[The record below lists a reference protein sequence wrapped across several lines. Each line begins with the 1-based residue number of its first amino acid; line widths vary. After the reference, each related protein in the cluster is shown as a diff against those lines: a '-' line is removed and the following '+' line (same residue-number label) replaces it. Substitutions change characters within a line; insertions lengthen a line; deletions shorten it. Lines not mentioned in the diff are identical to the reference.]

1 MVNDDKSFWCS
12 GGILQKHPDYG
23 PVLAVDFKEEYKLN
37 GLQIQGVKE
46 YSRYGFPSFQVFYWV
61 QVLEFVALRINN
73 PRSRIIKVNTLF
85 VYE

>member
-12 GGILQKHPDYG
+12 AGILQENPDYS
-23 PVLAVDFKEEYKLN
+23 PVILVDFKEEYKLN

-46 YSRYGFPSFQVFYWV
+46 YSRYGFPSFQVFYYV
-61 QVLEFVALRINN
+61 SEFVALRINN
-73 PRSRIIKVNTLF
+73 PVSGIIKVNISF